1 MCAYFWQIESPDIS
15 PPPHKIILFWTK
27 IFALDDYACF
37 GLGNTPFVK
46 AQCGRGGGSDAC
58 RTTKDRNLLNQSDA
72 IIFHAAD
79 LNCND
84 LPPPAWRSPHQH
96 YIFFNFE
103 SPMLT
108 DLIKLRLYFGNY
120 FNRTM
125 TYRRN
130 SDIVSLYGR
139 IRCKSP
145 QGCFD
150 FPRSEIQNLSDYK
163 SYVDLTTKNRTAAWF
178 VSHCSTNGQRESFV
192 RNLLRYIPI
201 DIYGNCEGGKKCVRG
216 SDCNNMLS
224 KHYRFYLSFENALC
238 PDYITEKL
246 YRPMHYDTVPV
257 VFGGADYAA
266 YLPPGSYIDARNFS
280 TPVELANYLKRLM
293 EDDELY
299 LSYFR
304 WRKEF
309 IVDRA
314 PMDGWCHLCQF
325 LNDAANIKAKTYPD
339 IAAWWDG
346 TLTNQSCFP
355 PPSSLVN
362 L

>member
-1 MCAYFWQIESPDIS
+1 MCAYFWKIESPDIS

-145 QGCFD
+145 QDCFD

-163 SYVDLTTKNRTAAWF
+163 SYVDLTLFKIAILF
-178 VSHCSTNGQRESFV
+178 K
-192 RNLLRYIPI
+192 PI
-201 DIYGNCEGGKKCVRG
+201 
-216 SDCNNMLS
+216 
-224 KHYRFYLSFENALC
+224 FYF
-238 PDYITEKL
+238 
-246 YRPMHYDTVPV
+246 
-257 VFGGADYAA
+257 
-266 YLPPGSYIDARNFS
+266 
-280 TPVELANYLKRLM
+280 
-293 EDDELY
+293 
-299 LSYFR
+299 
-304 WRKEF
+304 
-309 IVDRA
+309 
-314 PMDGWCHLCQF
+314 
-325 LNDAANIKAKTYPD
+325 
-339 IAAWWDG
+339 
-346 TLTNQSCFP
+346 
-355 PPSSLVN
+355 
-362 L
+362 